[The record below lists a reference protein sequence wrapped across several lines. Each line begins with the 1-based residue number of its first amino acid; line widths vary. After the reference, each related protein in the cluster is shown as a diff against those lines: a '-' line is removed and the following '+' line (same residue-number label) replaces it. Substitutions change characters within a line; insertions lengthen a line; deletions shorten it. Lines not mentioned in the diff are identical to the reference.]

1 MTYRD
6 RMTRWLVVRLLPNMQ
21 RVTIARFAKK
31 SDADGYAK
39 VLQQLEPQHQFIVL
53 FDPGG
58 KLEGST
64 RHPRAHPRQSTRSI
78 ALS

>member
-1 MTYRD
+1 MNIMTYRD

-39 VLQQLEPQHQFIVL
+39 VL
-53 FDPGG
+53 
-58 KLEGST
+58 
-64 RHPRAHPRQSTRSI
+64 RRARTPAPI
-78 ALS
+78 YCPI